1 MTSPDSVE
9 YIEYRV
15 ERLRGRLARED
26 VSELG
31 VRVEVRGAGALVRGH
46 VSGADTRAAVLRI
59 AAQELAGVD
68 WQEDL
73 TVNRAGPPD
82 HAEELS

>member
-1 MTSPDSVE
+1 MTSPDN
-9 YIEYRV
+9 IEYRV

-31 VRVEVRGAGALVRGH
+31 VRVEVRGAGALVWGH

-59 AAQELAGVD
+59 AAEELAGVD

>member
-1 MTSPDSVE
+1 MTSGDN
-9 YIEYRV
+9 IEYRV
-15 ERLRGRLARED
+15 EHLRERLARED
-26 VSELG
+26 ISELG
-31 VRVEVRGAGALVRGH
+31 VRIEVRGAGALIWGN

-59 AAQELAGVD
+59 AAEELAGVR

-73 TVNRAGPPD
+73 TVNRVGPPD

>member
-1 MTSPDSVE
+1 MTNTDTV
-9 YIEYRV
+9 EYRV
-15 ERLRGRLARED
+15 ERLRSRLARED

-31 VRVEVRGAGALVRGH
+31 VRVEVRGAGLLLSGS
-46 VSGADTRAAVLRI
+46 VSDQDTRAAVLRI
-59 AAQELAGVD
+59 AAEELAGLH

-73 TVNRAGPPD
+73 TVNHAEPPL